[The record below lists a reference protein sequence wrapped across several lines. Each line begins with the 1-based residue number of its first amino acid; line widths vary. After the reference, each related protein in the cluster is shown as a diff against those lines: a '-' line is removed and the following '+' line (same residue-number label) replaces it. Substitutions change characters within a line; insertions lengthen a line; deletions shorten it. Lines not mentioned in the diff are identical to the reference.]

1 MEECCYGE
9 QTAQENP
16 SPCRALS
23 PFFGKSAF
31 EAREQELK
39 DSLYEE
45 NRQKQLL
52 LGEQQRI
59 VGELQEW
66 RDKKDPEPEC
76 SEAVQRSRRLLTA
89 F

>member
-1 MEECCYGE
+1 M
-9 QTAQENP
+9 
-16 SPCRALS
+16 
-23 PFFGKSAF
+23 
-31 EAREQELK
+31 K

-45 NRQKQLL
+45 NRQKQFL